1 MKQFGNPPLSKRT
14 PHLSTNPPISEQFF
28 HDLLFVQISKRG
40 GEETVTLGMEVI
52 VQLKYLNII
61 WKSIDLALINC
72 EIRLNLSFSKN
83 TVISEIFNLPRH

>member
-1 MKQFGNPPLSKRT
+1 MKQFGNPSFLREP
-14 PHLSTNPPISEQFF
+14 PLSTNPPISEQFF
-28 HDLLFVQISKRG
+28 HDPLFVQISRRG
-40 GEETVTLGMEVI
+40 AGEETVTLGMEVI

>member
-1 MKQFGNPPLSKRT
+1 M
-14 PHLSTNPPISEQFF
+14 
-28 HDLLFVQISKRG
+28 
-40 GEETVTLGMEVI
+40 TLGMEVI

>member
-1 MKQFGNPPLSKRT
+1 MTPSLSKFR
-14 PHLSTNPPISEQFF
+14 
-28 HDLLFVQISKRG
+28 KGGG
-40 GEETVTLGMEVI
+40 GEETMTLGMEVI